1 MSKEERT
8 PMLDSTPD
16 FDPRALR
23 DAFGQ
28 FASGVTVVS
37 LVDDAGRPTGVTVS
51 SFSSLSLSP
60 ALCLF
65 SLGKTQASAKWIEAG
80 TGFNINILST
90 DQEKAAWQCAKPAED
105 KFAGI
110 AWYPGQNGLPV
121 LADSLCHFECAKWN
135 VYDGGDHII
144 VVGRITHFE
153 RNEGKPLLFFRGKM
167 ATVAP

>member
-1 MSKEERT
+1 MT
-8 PMLDSTPD
+8 PGGPPGS
-16 FDPRALR
+16 RCR
-23 DAFGQ
+23 RSRRS
-28 FASGVTVVS
+28 ASARRCACS
-37 LVDDAGRPTGVTVS
+37 RWARRRP
-51 SFSSLSLSP
+51 
-60 ALCLF
+60 
-65 SLGKTQASAKWIEAG
+65 AKWIEAG